1 MPIKRFISAVLCL
14 ALALLLLPSDG
25 YPSTDSL
32 LRLLSR
38 SHNTARQIEIYN
50 ELARSL
56 LLSDPKMAG
65 LYLEKSMELS
75 AKTNRR
81 EAYAE
86 ALLLSARIDMNA
98 SAHDSAMAK
107 SLKALEIGKQVK
119 KKVLQADAMN
129 NIGNVYNYRHDYTHA
144 MDYYLKAI
152 NIYED
157 YESRKKELA
166 FLYNRI
172 GGIYYDMF
180 SYTEAH
186 QYYTKSLQLYLLTGD
201 QRGTA
206 ALYNNLGEIFRL
218 QNDLNQALYFYSK
231 ALDISE
237 EQKLTDIVSVI
248 TGNIGQIYLSLGN
261 YDEAA
266 QYLRKSL
273 KVGQEINDFGKI
285 ASASLGLGDYFFTY
299 QRYIDSAEMYYTMA
313 IKFANEEPN
322 LLSLS
327 KGYEGLSE
335 TNATRGNWA
344 DALRYHKLYQHLED
358 SLINA
363 EKMNQI
369 TQMQMKFKFE
379 NEQKLN
385 RAQRQKIEIIF
396 AICAVGLFFFLIII
410 VLIYGRKR
418 ILNRYLKLESETIL
432 LEQKYLREEI
442 DHKNREL
449 TANVMYRVNKNETLA
464 RICDKLSKAKNNFQP
479 LNQPAIQEIINV
491 LKDQRNDNIWDEFNT
506 HFKEV
511 HQDFYTQ
518 LYALN
523 PNLTPAEKKLCSL
536 LRMNLT
542 SKEIAI
548 ILKQTVGS
556 VEIARTR
563 LRKKLNIAN
572 TDVNLFSF
580 LSQFG

>member
-1 MPIKRFISAVLCL
+1 MPIQRFISAILCF
-14 ALALLLLPSDG
+14 AFALLLFPPDG

-32 LRLLSR
+32 LRLLSK

-65 LYLEKSMELS
+65 LYLEKSLELS

-86 ALLLSARIDMNA
+86 SLLLSARIDINT
-98 SAHDSAMAK
+98 SSFDSAMEK
-107 SLKALEIGKQVK
+107 SLRALEIGKHK
-119 KKVLQADAMN
+119 KNRILQADAMN
-129 NIGNVYNYRHDYTHA
+129 NIGNIYNYRHDYTQA
-144 MDYYLKAI
+144 MEYYLKAI
-152 NIYED
+152 NIYEGH
-157 YESRKKELA
+157 ENRKKDLA

-180 SYTEAH
+180 SYAEAH

-218 QNDLNQALYFYSK
+218 QNDLNQALYFYNK

-237 EQKLTDIVSVI
+237 EKEIHDIVSVI
-248 TGNIGQIYLSLGN
+248 TGNIGQIYLSLGK
-261 YDEAA
+261 YDEAVK
-266 QYLRKSL
+266 YLRKSL
-273 KVGQEINDFGKI
+273 KVGQEINNYGKI
-285 ASASLGLGDYFFTY
+285 ASASLGLGNYYFSH
-299 QRYIDSAEMYYTMA
+299 QKRIDSAERYFDMTIM
-313 IKFANEEPN
+313 FAREEPN
-322 LLSLS
+322 LLVLS
-327 KGYEGLSE
+327 RGYEGLSG
-335 TNATRGNWA
+335 TNASKGNWA
-344 DALRYHKLYQHLED
+344 EALRYHKLYKNLED

-363 EKMNQI
+363 EKMDQI
-369 TQMQMKFKFE
+369 TQMQLKFRFD
-379 NEQKLN
+379 NQQKLN
-385 RAQRQKIEIIF
+385 RAQRQKTEIIF
-396 AICAVGLFFFLIII
+396 AIGAVGLFFLLIIF

-418 ILNRYLKLESETIL
+418 ILTRYLKLESETIL

-464 RICDKLSKAKNNFQP
+464 RICDKLSKAKQNFQQV
-479 LNQPAIQEIINV
+479 NQAAIQEIIDV
-491 LKDQRNDNIWDEFNT
+491 LKEQRNDNIWDEFDT
-506 HFKEV
+506 HFREV
-511 HQDFYTQ
+511 HKDFYAQ
-518 LYALN
+518 LLKLN
-523 PNLTPAEKKLCSL
+523 PNLTPAEKKLCAL

-563 LRKKLNIAN
+563 LRKKLSIAN

-580 LSQFG
+580 LSRFG